1 MNSRIAY
8 IDDSIDNLE
17 VLEMILS
24 KHFSVDT
31 FQDPVHFLEK
41 YPTTSYEAIIV
52 DIHMPNINGFS
63 LYERIIDSLHYNG
76 CPILFISSDN
86 TDEARIR
93 SFELGAVDFMS
104 RELLPAEIV
113 SRIKSKIKFFE
124 KHRHIIEFG
133 DLRMNLTLL
142 KTYLNGNELPL
153 TFIELKMLSLL
164 IRNYPDIVL
173 KEQIIEQVWKNAHV
187 LDATL
192 YTHVSNLKV
201 KLKEWDHEIQSVKSK
216 GLQIVKRNSK

>member
-1 MNSRIAY
+1 MSPRIAY

-17 VLEMILS
+17 VLQIILD
-24 KHFSVDT
+24 KYFQVET
-31 FQDPVHFLEK
+31 FQDPIQFLEI
-41 YPTTSYEAIIV
+41 YPTTSYAAIIV

-63 LYERIIDSLHYNG
+63 LYERIIESLHYNG
-76 CPILFISSDN
+76 CPILFLSSDD

-113 SRIKSKIKFFE
+113 SRVTSKIKFFE

-133 DLRMNLTLL
+133 DLRMNLTQL
-142 KTYLNGNELPL
+142 KTYLKGHELPL

-164 IRNYPDIVL
+164 IRNYPDIVP
-173 KEQIIEQVWKNAHV
+173 KEQIIDQVWKKALV

-192 YTHVSNLKV
+192 YTHVSNLKI
-201 KLKEWDHEIQSVKSK
+201 KLKDWDHEIQSVKSK
-216 GLQIVKRNSK
+216 GLQIVKRNT